1 MTGISLGKVA
11 VFIACY
17 FCSNVASANEV
28 MEQALANSVRQAPL
42 TAVVS
47 RVSVVRVDS
56 GESGWDEYEYNAEV
70 LELINGESPK
80 DIRYS
85 VYVEAGDDVTLD
97 KAPILLSLC
106 SDGETFY
113 SPGVGTIFP
122 ASQSLINLAR
132 IYALDNTNLSE
143 VTFDICK

>member
-1 MTGISLGKVA
+1 MTRISFGKAA
-11 VFIACY
+11 VFIAFS

-42 TAVVS
+42 TAVIS
-47 RVSVVRVDS
+47 RISVARVGSDD
-56 GESGWDEYEYNAEV
+56 SGWDEYEYYAEV

-85 VYVEAGDDVTLD
+85 VYVEAGDEVTLD

-106 SDGETFY
+106 SDGQNFY

-132 IYALDNTNLSE
+132 IYTQDSTTLSE
-143 VTFDICK
+143 VTFDICE

>member
-1 MTGISLGKVA
+1 MTRISFGKAA
-11 VFIACY
+11 VFIAFS

-42 TAVVS
+42 TAVIS
-47 RVSVVRVDS
+47 RISVARVGSDD
-56 GESGWDEYEYNAEV
+56 SGWDEYEYYAEV

-85 VYVEAGDDVTLD
+85 VYVEAGDEVTLD

-106 SDGETFY
+106 SDGQNFY

-122 ASQSLINLAR
+122 ASHSLINLAR
-132 IYALDNTNLSE
+132 IYTQDSTTLSE
-143 VTFDICK
+143 VTFDICE